1 MCACSQEGQLYPG
14 LHQKRDGSGMRE
26 EIVPPLLCPREV
38 PPGVLH
44 PGLGP
49 PAQKRCRAVGVDS
62 RGGHKDDQRAGMH
75 HLGRKIEGAKFVQS
89 GEENAPGR
97 PHYSLTVFKGS
108 L

>member
-49 PAQKRCRAVGVDS
+49 PAQNRPRELGGV
-62 RGGHKDDQRAGMH
+62 A
-75 HLGRKIEGAKFVQS
+75 E
-89 GEENAPGR
+89 
-97 PHYSLTVFKGS
+97 TVVLIQKNKVVDNKQ
-108 L
+108 